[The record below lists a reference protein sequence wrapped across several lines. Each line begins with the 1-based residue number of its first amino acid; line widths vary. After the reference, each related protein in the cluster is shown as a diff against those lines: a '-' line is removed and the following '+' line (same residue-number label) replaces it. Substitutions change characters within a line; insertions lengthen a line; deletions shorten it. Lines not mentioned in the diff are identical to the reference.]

1 MRELPSWG
9 LITAAPHE
17 FLVQIRQGRV
27 VQARQGGSC
36 FRWPG
41 DSVALVDTSVHRLQ
55 FTADQVTREKTG
67 VQVTGLAVFRV
78 VQPLLAYRML
88 NLEDFESTV
97 SILREMFVGAT
108 RRLVANLSLDE
119 CLTRRKEALAVEL
132 LAEVAPVVEGRG
144 QTGDTTDRGWGVA
157 IDTIEVQDVRV
168 LSREVFE
175 RLQAPYRE
183 TLALDALRARAEV
196 EAEEA
201 RVADD
206 VHRAAEA
213 RRRELMALEEARL
226 AAERERAARAAAH
239 EQELARAQL
248 EARIERDGAAAR
260 AEAQRAEQQA
270 EQALRL
276 AEREADSAVRQAELR
291 AKAERAERETRAE
304 LLRLERAAV
313 EQISPSRLQELML
326 TQTLPEVARAW
337 RGSFDKVVVAGA
349 TDMGFVAQGLTQ
361 TVASLQ
367 ALGLKLPSFEAK

>member
-17 FLVQIRQGRV
+17 FLIRIRQGRV

-41 DSVALVDTSVHRLQ
+41 EAVALVDTSVHRLQ
-55 FTADQVTREKTG
+55 FTADQITREKTG

-88 NLEDFESTV
+88 NLEDSAGTED
-97 SILREMFVGAT
+97 ILREMFVGAT
-108 RRLVANLSLDE
+108 RRLVANLSLDA
-119 CLTRRKEALAVEL
+119 CLTQRKEALAAEL
-132 LAEVAPVVEGRG
+132 MAEVAPVIEGRG
-144 QTGDTTDRGWGVA
+144 QVADTTDRGWGIA
-157 IDTIEVQDVRV
+157 LDTIEIQDVRV
-168 LSREVFE
+168 LSREVFD

-201 RVADD
+201 RVADE
-206 VHRAAEA
+206 VRRAAEG

-226 AAERERAARAAAH
+226 SAERERAARAALH
-239 EQELARAQL
+239 EQELARQQL
-248 EARIERDGAAAR
+248 EARLAR
-260 AEAQRAEQQA
+260 EAAEAEAETRRAEQRS

-291 AKAERAERETRAE
+291 AKAERLAREAGAE
-304 LLRLERAAV
+304 LTRLEREAV
-313 EQISPSRLQELML
+313 SEVSEARLRELL
-326 TQTLPEVARAW
+326 LVQTLPEVARAW
-337 RGSFDKVVVAGA
+337 RGSFDKVVLTGGS
-349 TDMGFVAQGLTQ
+349 DMSFVARGLTE

-367 ALGLKLPSFEAK
+367 ALGLKLPGFGAE